1 VVYELFIGGKLMNY
15 FEFKQ
20 QYINAIEW
28 GNTDYLCELEEAH
41 PDWAERVEDWIA
53 KHRPEIA

>member
-1 VVYELFIGGKLMNY
+1 MDY

-28 GNTDYLCELEEAH
+28 ENTDHLCELEEAH
-41 PDWAERVEDWIA
+41 PDWAERVEDWLA
-53 KHRPEIA
+53 EHRPELA

>member
-1 VVYELFIGGKLMNY
+1 MVYELFIGEKLMDY

-28 GNTDYLCELEEAH
+28 ENTDYLCELEEVH

>member
-1 VVYELFIGGKLMNY
+1 MNY

-53 KHRPEIA
+53 KHQPEIA